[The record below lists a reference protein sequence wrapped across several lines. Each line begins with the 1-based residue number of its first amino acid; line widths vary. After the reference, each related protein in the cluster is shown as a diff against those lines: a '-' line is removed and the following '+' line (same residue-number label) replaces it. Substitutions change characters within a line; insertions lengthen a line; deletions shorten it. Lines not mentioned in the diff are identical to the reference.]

1 MNTKT
6 LLPGLLVLSLAG
18 GAWAATDA
26 SSEQQWQQ
34 HMSQMRELH
43 QSWMAG
49 KSPEERHKLML
60 EHRQAMGGG
69 MQMMGGCPMQGGMG
83 MGMGMGKGAGM
94 MMPLDTP
101 EQVDQHIQH
110 MEQMLEQLKAH
121 REMLSKP

>member
-6 LLPGLLVLSLAG
+6 LLAGLLALGLAG
-18 GAWAATDA
+18 GAWAATEA
-26 SSEQQWQQ
+26 GSEQQWQQ
-34 HMSQMRELH
+34 HMTQMRELQ

-49 KSPEERHKLML
+49 KTPEERHKLML
-60 EHRQAMGGG
+60 EHRQAMGGS
-69 MQMMGGCPMQGGMG
+69 MQMMGGCPMHGGMQ
-83 MGMGMGKGAGM
+83 MGMGKGAGM

>member
-6 LLPGLLVLSLAG
+6 LLPGLLALSLAS

-83 MGMGMGKGAGM
+83 MGKGAGM